1 MESILLLL
9 ALSTCVEQPSQCSTS
24 STANNETMISACG
37 LLPKGKGTNGT
48 GANGGDPSVLAEGS
62 DIELRGRVNGEDYI
76 VILSE
81 QCEVI

>member
-24 STANNETMISACG
+24 STANNSLTIISACG
-37 LLPKGKGTNGT
+37 LLPNKKGTGGT
-48 GANGGDPSVLAEGS
+48 GGDPSVLAEGS
-62 DIELRGRVNGEDYI
+62 DIELRGRVNGEDYV

-81 QCEVI
+81 QCKVI